1 MFVTKTALSRRT
13 VLRGLGT
20 ALALP
25 FLDAMTPAFA
35 RGQQRAAFLMR
46 DNLWHRNDIEEAYLR
61 AKFGDAYDAYA
72 EKRTTPMLRKFSWQ
86 RAIHNREHHTMAG
99 LTAALLILLLK
110 L

>member
-35 RGQQRAAFLMR
+35 RGLPCPGERRGAS
-46 DNLWHRNDIEEAYLR
+46 DT
-61 AKFGDAYDAYA
+61 A
-72 EKRTTPMLRKFSWQ
+72 EGLFKRCP
-86 RAIHNREHHTMAG
+86 I
-99 LTAALLILLLK
+99 ALDDDGCPWRTGVA
-110 L
+110 